1 MQTQTYRS
9 INYIFDV
16 VFILD
21 ILFNF
26 RTTISDF
33 ITGEEI
39 TDSKKIAM
47 NYIKGRF
54 FLDLLAAIPFEMIS

>member
-1 MQTQTYRS
+1 
-9 INYIFDV
+9 V

-33 ITGEEI
+33 ITGEEV
-39 TDSKKIAM
+39 TDSKKIAV

-54 FLDLLAAIPFEMIS
+54 LLDLLAAIPFEMIS